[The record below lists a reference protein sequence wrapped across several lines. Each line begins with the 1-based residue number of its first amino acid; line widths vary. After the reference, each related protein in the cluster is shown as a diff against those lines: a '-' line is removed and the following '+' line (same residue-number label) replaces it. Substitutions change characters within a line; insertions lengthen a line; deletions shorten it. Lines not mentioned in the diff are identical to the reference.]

1 MKNTI
6 ISFFALLACL
16 AIFAACTQKGPK
28 PAYPFNDPSLTSE
41 ERVND
46 LLSRLTTEEK
56 VSMMMNTSVAIE
68 RLGIPAYDWWNES
81 LHGIARAGLAT
92 VFPQAIGL
100 AATFDDELNYQTYSI
115 ASDEARAKY
124 NDFIAQDVRRQYSGL
139 TFWTPNINI
148 FRDPR
153 WGRGQETY
161 GEDPY
166 LTTRMGVAVVKGL
179 QGDNPDFFKTHACA
193 KHYAVHS
200 GPEPL
205 RHSFDVTVSPT
216 DLWETYLPAF
226 KSLVMEANVQEVMCA
241 YNAFEGDPCCGSEKL
256 LIDILRN
263 KWGFEGLVV
272 TDCGAVDDF
281 YMEGH
286 HEKYP
291 DAVSASKAAL
301 MNGTDLECGSSFKS
315 MIEGVKNGIIT
326 DADLDPHVARLIAD
340 RIELGL
346 LDPIDNTPWKDMNVA
361 ENVSTAEHKAHNL
374 KVTEESMVLLKNNN
388 NVLPINKNI
397 KKIAVVG
404 SNANDSTMQMGNYN
418 GTPAKTITILDG
430 IKAKFSNSEVI
441 YVEGAKPVD
450 GYQISSRVRLTP
462 DQENVLAKYWESHP
476 EGDRSAILRDRSL
489 MAKVYKEVLN
499 IDIPMNLDPWKAP
512 ENFNDVVS
520 QVKDADIIIYVGGL
534 NANLEGEE
542 MRGVKYEGFDGG
554 DRTKIELPSLQSQL
568 LKDLKNTCNPVVFVL
583 CTGSTIAL
591 EQDEASY
598 DALLVAWYPGEMG
611 GTAVANVLSGDYN
624 PAGRLPLTF
633 YKSTSQLPDFLNY
646 DMTGRTYRYFK
657 GEPLYPFGYGISY
670 TTFTYGN
677 ASLSDESIKAG
688 ESVTV
693 EFDVTNSGIVDGEEV
708 AQIYV
713 RRLNDPNAPIKD
725 LRAFKRMAIK
735 AGSNQHFSF
744 SLNES
749 AFSYYNAG
757 VDELAVKPGQYEIL
771 YGSSSA
777 DKDLQSLALTIN

>member
-6 ISFFALLACL
+6 ISFFTLLACL

-28 PAYPFNDPSLTSE
+28 PAYPFNDPSLTTE

-56 VSMMMNTSVAIE
+56 VSMMMNTSVAID

-100 AATFDDELNYQTYSI
+100 AATFDDELNYQTFSI

-272 TDCGAVDDF
+272 TDCGAV
-281 YMEGH
+281 
-286 HEKYP
+286 
-291 DAVSASKAAL
+291 
-301 MNGTDLECGSSFKS
+301 
-315 MIEGVKNGIIT
+315 
-326 DADLDPHVARLIAD
+326 
-340 RIELGL
+340 
-346 LDPIDNTPWKDMNVA
+346 
-361 ENVSTAEHKAHNL
+361 
-374 KVTEESMVLLKNNN
+374 
-388 NVLPINKNI
+388 
-397 KKIAVVG
+397 
-404 SNANDSTMQMGNYN
+404 
-418 GTPAKTITILDG
+418 
-430 IKAKFSNSEVI
+430 
-441 YVEGAKPVD
+441 
-450 GYQISSRVRLTP
+450 
-462 DQENVLAKYWESHP
+462 
-476 EGDRSAILRDRSL
+476 
-489 MAKVYKEVLN
+489 
-499 IDIPMNLDPWKAP
+499 
-512 ENFNDVVS
+512 
-520 QVKDADIIIYVGGL
+520 
-534 NANLEGEE
+534 
-542 MRGVKYEGFDGG
+542 
-554 DRTKIELPSLQSQL
+554 
-568 LKDLKNTCNPVVFVL
+568 
-583 CTGSTIAL
+583 
-591 EQDEASY
+591 
-598 DALLVAWYPGEMG
+598 
-611 GTAVANVLSGDYN
+611 
-624 PAGRLPLTF
+624 
-633 YKSTSQLPDFLNY
+633 
-646 DMTGRTYRYFK
+646 
-657 GEPLYPFGYGISY
+657 
-670 TTFTYGN
+670 
-677 ASLSDESIKAG
+677 
-688 ESVTV
+688 
-693 EFDVTNSGIVDGEEV
+693 
-708 AQIYV
+708 
-713 RRLNDPNAPIKD
+713 
-725 LRAFKRMAIK
+725 
-735 AGSNQHFSF
+735 
-744 SLNES
+744 
-749 AFSYYNAG
+749 
-757 VDELAVKPGQYEIL
+757 
-771 YGSSSA
+771 
-777 DKDLQSLALTIN
+777 

>member
-6 ISFFALLACL
+6 ISFFTLLACL

-28 PAYPFNDPSLTSE
+28 PAYPFNDPSLTTE

-56 VSMMMNTSVAIE
+56 VSMMMNTSVAID

-346 LDPIDNTPWKDMNVA
+346 LDPVDNTPWKDMNVA

-388 NVLPINKNI
+388 NVLPIKKDI

-404 SNANDSTMQMGNYN
+404 SNATDSTMQMGNYN
-418 GTPAKTITILDG
+418 GTPAKTITILKG

-441 YVEGAKPVD
+441 YVEGCKPVD
-450 GYQISSRVRLTP
+450 GYQIGSRVRLTP

-520 QVKDADIIIYVGGL
+520 QVKDADIILYVGGL

-568 LKDLKNTCNPVVFVL
+568 LKDLKNTGKPVVFVL

-670 TTFTYGN
+670 TTFTYGK
-677 ASLSDESIKAG
+677 ASLSAESIKAG
-688 ESVTV
+688 ESVKV
-693 EFDVTNSGIVDGEEV
+693 EFDVTNSGSMNGEEV
-708 AQIYV
+708 AQVYV
-713 RRLNDPNAPIKD
+713 RRLDDPSAPIKD
-725 LRAFKRMAIK
+725 LRAFKRMAIN
-735 AGSNQHFSF
+735 AGSTQHFSF
-744 SLNES
+744 TLNES
-749 AFSYYNAG
+749 AFSYYDTE
-757 VDELAVKPGQYEIL
+757 VDDLAVKPGQYEIL
-771 YGSSSA
+771 YGNSSA